1 MPGPIPKRSE
11 QRRRR
16 NKPEGPKLTRISGAA
31 KVKPP
36 AEDKTWHIAAKR
48 WYRSLRHSGQH
59 VFYEPSDW
67 AYAQLAADM
76 LSEELKQEK
85 PRAAVINQVMTMMD
99 NLLTSEGAR
108 RRLRVELLRESQS
121 EVTDAQIIPISPQGV
136 YQGG

>member
-1 MPGPIPKRSE
+1 MPGPIPKRSD

-16 NKPEGPKLTRISGAA
+16 NKPEGPELTRISGAA
-31 KVKPP
+31 KVKAP
-36 AEDKTWHIAAKR
+36 AEEKTWHIAAKR
-48 WYRSLRHSGQH
+48 WFRSLKHSGQH

-85 PRAAVINQVMTMMD
+85 PRAAVINQVLSMMD

-108 RRLRVELLRESQS
+108 RRLRVELLREGQND
-121 EVTDAQIIPISPQGV
+121 VMDAEIIPMSPQGV
-136 YQGG
+136 YRSG